1 MSTTR
6 VGCGL
11 DKQRLPTGTM
21 NTFEYIQSLSEI
33 RKGLT
38 GGELPDPSWVRIT
51 TITMCSKFL
60 EDIDLPKF
68 RENFKKLETVTV
80 RRKGSKFGGFEW
92 RMADTAFYNQV
103 TIGYRD
109 AYSRKSIKIFP
120 NGSIQVAGCS
130 DLLDCRRILRQLSFI
145 LKVVLGREHDIPVD
159 KVDVK
164 MINTNFSLNSSV
176 NLNKIIVA
184 LGSSANQA
192 RINYLDERIEFMES
206 IYKERNLIGYDQDG
220 YAMEEDEGIIPEKKA
235 ELNNLIEERQ
245 SLGEKMPY
253 GKFKVTYDP
262 DRYSAVKVKFVP
274 GEGMKQVTASI
285 FSTGKI
291 IVTGAQTLTEIAQ
304 AYSILNQNL
313 RDPAIYVK
321 TVSTPETFDTIL
333 GAKFDEWVRILKTK
347 TIEESKPVKRAETSV
362 NRMFTTRKVKRDYA
376 NAYAAFYA
384 LDSPTDA
391 EIAQF
396 MGVLENE
403 IMNLDDQDKFEDLSI
418 ELEHVQDFDENYNLN
433 ALKEIADKIK
443 NIV

>member
-1 MSTTR
+1 
-6 VGCGL
+6 
-11 DKQRLPTGTM
+11 M
-21 NTFEYIQSLSEI
+21 NTFEYIQSLSDI
-33 RKGLT
+33 RKGLCS
-38 GGELPDPSWVRIT
+38 GGEDGLPDPSWVRIT

-145 LKVVLGREHDIPVD
+145 LKVVLGRETDIPVD

-184 LGSSANQA
+184 LGSTANEA
-192 RINYLDERIEFMES
+192 RINYLEEQIRF
-206 IYKERNLIGYDQDG
+206 YQVANGN
-220 YAMEEDEGIIPEKKA
+220 EDEGEGEEAWVRYKGQDGDEEILDA
-235 ELNNLIEERQ
+235 LIKERQ

-285 FSTGKI
+285 FSTGRI

-313 RDPAIYVK
+313 RNPAIYVK
-321 TVSTPETFDTIL
+321 TVNVPETFDTIL
-333 GAKFDEWVRILKTK
+333 GAKFEEWVA
-347 TIEESKPVKRAETSV
+347 V
-362 NRMFTTRKVKRDYA
+362 
-376 NAYAAFYA
+376 
-384 LDSPTDA
+384 LDRT
-391 EIAQF
+391 
-396 MGVLENE
+396 N
-403 IMNLDDQDKFEDLSI
+403 
-418 ELEHVQDFDENYNLN
+418 
-433 ALKEIADKIK
+433 KI
-443 NIV
+443 